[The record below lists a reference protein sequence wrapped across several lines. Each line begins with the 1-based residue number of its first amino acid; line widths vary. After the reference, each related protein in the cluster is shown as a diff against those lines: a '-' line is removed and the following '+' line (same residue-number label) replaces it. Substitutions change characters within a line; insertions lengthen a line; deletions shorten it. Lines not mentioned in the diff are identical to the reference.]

1 MRFGLIGLGRAGG
14 VHFDSFKHVEGSDV
28 TAVCDPSPVAR
39 KRARDLGIRTYTNPD
54 VMLEAGELDAVVI
67 AAPPADHT
75 ELAIKC
81 LEAGLHVLCEKPLSL
96 TTWDAMKMLQ
106 TAQRRRRTLLLATK
120 FRHVPELAQAREL
133 MAAGKIGDPVAFEVS
148 FCSPVDM
155 SKRWNCQRSRAG
167 GGVIIDNGCH
177 AFDIV
182 SYLFGT
188 VTWVQANLHKSGQR
202 LAVEDSASIQVRALD
217 GVIGRVDVSWSLST
231 GRDSYVTIYGSK
243 GTIEVGWRN
252 TRMKIGNADWEG
264 FGANYDKIDAH
275 RRMLTC
281 FVEACSGNAAPW
293 ISTVECLRTVAAVE
307 AAYRSIHT
315 GGWERVDMKGMRE
328 RRGVARARATTRKRA
343 ATSIGA

>member
-1 MRFGLIGLGRAGG
+1 MRIGLIGLGRAGG
-14 VHFDSFKHVEGSDV
+14 VHFDAWKHVDGSDV

-54 VMLEAGELDAVVI
+54 VMLETGDLDAVVI

-75 ELAIKC
+75 ELA
-81 LEAGLHVLCEKPLSL
+81 
-96 TTWDAMKMLQ
+96 
-106 TAQRRRRTLLLATK
+106 
-120 FRHVPELAQAREL
+120 QAREL
-133 MAAGKIGDPVAFEVS
+133 IAAGKIGDPVAFEVS

-155 SKRWNCQRSRAG
+155 SKRWNSTRSRAG

-188 VTWVQANLHKSGQR
+188 VTWVQANLHKSGQK

-252 TRMKIGNADWEG
+252 TRIKIGNADWEG
-264 FGANYDKIDAH
+264 FGSNYDKIDAH
-275 RRMLTC
+275 RRMLSC
-281 FVEACSGNAAPW
+281 FVEACSGNAVPW

-315 GGWERVDMKGMRE
+315 GGWERVDMKGMRD

-343 ATSIGA
+343 ATSVGA